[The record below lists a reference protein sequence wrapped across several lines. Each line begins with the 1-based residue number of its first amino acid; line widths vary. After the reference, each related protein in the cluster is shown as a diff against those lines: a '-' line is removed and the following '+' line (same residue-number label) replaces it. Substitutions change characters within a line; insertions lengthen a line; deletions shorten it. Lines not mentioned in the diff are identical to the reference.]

1 MKRRRHGRAGAPAP
15 GHPTMAAA
23 PGPARGPA
31 AGLAHGVALG
41 AASVAAQGL
50 ALLLLAAPPAVR
62 AGALDECSRRV
73 ASQREVAPC
82 LEAARR
88 AATDAMLESYIAVGR
103 EMAALERVTGRS
115 GPIAA
120 LRDNQRDFERY
131 LRSHCELVRQ
141 SYGSGNGAGQ
151 AQLACEVDQLRAR
164 ERLLSELAPERPA
177 APAEKA
183 APQPPA
189 KP

>member
-1 MKRRRHGRAGAPAP
+1 
-15 GHPTMAAA
+15 MAAA

-151 AQLACEVDQLRAR
+151 AQLACEVDQLLAR

-177 APAEKA
+177 APADKA